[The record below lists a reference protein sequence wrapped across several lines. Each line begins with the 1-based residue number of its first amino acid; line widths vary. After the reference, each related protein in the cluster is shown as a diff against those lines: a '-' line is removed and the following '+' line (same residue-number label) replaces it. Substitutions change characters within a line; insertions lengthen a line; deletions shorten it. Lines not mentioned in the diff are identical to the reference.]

1 MGRLAHTGW
10 AGVKRVRVDATDCPV
25 ARERLRK
32 LKEVER
38 LIAAGC
44 GRLAAISSQG
54 IGKSAYY
61 EWRGRFG
68 REGLR
73 GLSPKSRR
81 PRSHPGRQWTMQD
94 AERIRRLR
102 ERHPW
107 AGAAKLHVLH
117 NREHPRLALAAVK
130 RIVSWLLRR
139 RRILRCDF
147 AERGGPRRQRD
158 FSGSH
163 ARRWDMRRDWH
174 AAIQVDHMTLSGD
187 GVTLKGFHA
196 VAPGDRRFCGRMYSR
211 ANSGCAAD
219 FLRRLVGEWGADAVC
234 RIQVDGGSEFMGE
247 FERACMQLGIE
258 LLVLPARRPQ
268 WNGLVE
274 RINRTVR
281 TECWNHYRG
290 EWNCRAMNERM
301 DECIRFYNNERPH
314 HSLGMKT
321 PAEAATM
328 AGVSA

>member
-25 ARERLRK
+25 AHERLRK

-117 NREHPRLALAAVK
+117 SREHPRLALAAVK
-130 RIVSWLLRR
+130 RIVSWLLKR

-187 GVTLKGFHA
+187 GA
-196 VAPGDRRFCGRMYSR
+196 RSR
-211 ANSGCAAD
+211 AYTPSLPATAASAAGCTPGPAGAAGPQAAVERPGRKGQPHRQDGVLEPLSGRVE
-219 FLRRLVGEWGADAVC
+219 LPGH
-234 RIQVDGGSEFMGE
+234 
-247 FERACMQLGIE
+247 ERAHGRVHPLLQQRAAPSLAGNENPRRSGYNGGGVCM
-258 LLVLPARRPQ
+258 
-268 WNGLVE
+268 N
-274 RINRTVR
+274 
-281 TECWNHYRG
+281 
-290 EWNCRAMNERM
+290 
-301 DECIRFYNNERPH
+301 
-314 HSLGMKT
+314 
-321 PAEAATM
+321 
-328 AGVSA
+328 

>member
-25 ARERLRK
+25 AHERLRK

-38 LIAAGC
+38 LVEAGC
-44 GRLAAISSQG
+44 KRLTAISSQG

-147 AERGGPRRQRD
+147 AERGGPRRQRGWRHAQGLPRRRSRRPPLLRQD
-158 FSGSH
+158 VLQGQLRMRRRLPAA
-163 ARRWDMRRDWH
+163 ARRRVGRRCRPPHPGGRRLRVHGRVRAGLH
-174 AAIQVDHMTLSGD
+174 ATGHRTAGAAGPQAAVERPGRKDQPHRQDGVLEPLSGR
-187 GVTLKGFHA
+187 VEL
-196 VAPGDRRFCGRMYSR
+196 PGH
-211 ANSGCAAD
+211 
-219 FLRRLVGEWGADAVC
+219 
-234 RIQVDGGSEFMGE
+234 
-247 FERACMQLGIE
+247 ERAHGRVHPLLQQRAAPSFAGNENPRRSGYNGGGVCM
-258 LLVLPARRPQ
+258 
-268 WNGLVE
+268 N
-274 RINRTVR
+274 
-281 TECWNHYRG
+281 
-290 EWNCRAMNERM
+290 
-301 DECIRFYNNERPH
+301 
-314 HSLGMKT
+314 
-321 PAEAATM
+321 
-328 AGVSA
+328 

>member
-38 LIAAGC
+38 LVAAGC
-44 GRLAAISSQG
+44 KRLTAISSQG

-174 AAIQVDHMTLSGD
+174 AAIQVDHMTLSG
-187 GVTLKGFHA
+187 GWRHA
-196 VAPGDRRFCGRMYSR
+196 QGLPRRRSR
-211 ANSGCAAD
+211 
-219 FLRRLVGEWGADAVC
+219 
-234 RIQVDGGSEFMGE
+234 
-247 FERACMQLGIE
+247 
-258 LLVLPARRPQ
+258 
-268 WNGLVE
+268 
-274 RINRTVR
+274 
-281 TECWNHYRG
+281 
-290 EWNCRAMNERM
+290 
-301 DECIRFYNNERPH
+301 
-314 HSLGMKT
+314 
-321 PAEAATM
+321 
-328 AGVSA
+328 